1 MNVCC
6 DDFLPWLCYLLS
18 WIVADGTLSDLD
30 ANLELTPTRR
40 GGGKVG
46 AALVALGAMQG
57 PDGEVEVV
65 EEEVAVDIPDG
76 DDGDYDDQGYDD
88 DDGVER

>member
-1 MNVCC
+1 M
-6 DDFLPWLCYLLS
+6 
-18 WIVADGTLSDLD
+18 
-30 ANLELTPTRR
+30 
-40 GGGKVG
+40 G

-88 DDGVER
+88 DDGVERKVDDDGGDGGNSSTTITVT